1 MKPNLPSTKTGQ
13 AIDKK
18 YWEEKR
24 KSHKK
29 ELIDGIKRLTEWQI
43 EQIKEEMEKIYKKV
57 TTKDTKKATRKYL
70 NQLTFESK
78 PKGSIWI
85 DLTNTNK

>member
-43 EQIKEEMEKIYKKV
+43 EQIKE
-57 TTKDTKKATRKYL
+57 D
-70 NQLTFESK
+70 
-78 PKGSIWI
+78 
-85 DLTNTNK
+85 